1 MNCNLSEDQCAR
13 VGHPARVRESLGN
26 SPGSHSMS
34 IRMSA
39 TRSIRVLR
47 HGLTTAS
54 LLCFAAIAAAA
65 PTEGNSSTPIAPAP
79 LEAPAAPVAPV
90 APADLQAPP
99 QVPDVANAVVKVFS
113 TMRYP

>member
-79 LEAPAAPVAPV
+79 LEAPAAP
-90 APADLQAPP
+90 ADLQAPP
-99 QVPDVANAVVKVFS
+99 QVPDVAN
-113 TMRYP
+113 